1 VPRER
6 PEPPPFEPAWLE
18 RSLNRYLAVGLV
30 FMALLVVGFVTY
42 RVREPSLR
50 RAAKHSQTISYTAI
64 GEQTF
69 AASCAQC
76 HGKGANGGGSAP
88 TLDSKE
94 FLKSTSD
101 AQIAA
106 LVAGGVPGTEMPAWS
121 LDYGGTLT
129 AEQVQQI
136 VTYLRS
142 LEPRAPSVP
151 SWRQGAAAKP

>member
-1 VPRER
+1 MPRER

-18 RSLNRYLAVGLV
+18 RSLNRYLAAGLV
-30 FMALLVVGFVTY
+30 FMALLLIGFVTY

-50 RAAKHSQTISYTAI
+50 REATRSQTINYTAI
-64 GEQTF
+64 GHQTF

-76 HGKGANGGGSAP
+76 HGKNASGGSAP
-88 TLDSKE
+88 TLNSKE

-121 LDYGGTLT
+121 IDYGGTLT

-151 SWRQGAAAKP
+151 TWRQGTATKP